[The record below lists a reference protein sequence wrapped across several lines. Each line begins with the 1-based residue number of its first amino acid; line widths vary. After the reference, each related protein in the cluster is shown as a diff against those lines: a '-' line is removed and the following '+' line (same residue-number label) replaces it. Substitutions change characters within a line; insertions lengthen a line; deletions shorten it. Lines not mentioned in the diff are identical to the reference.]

1 MGSATLFLGL
11 LLSTVMVELT
21 GIYPGGI
28 IVPGYMALFL
38 DQPARIAVTLVASIL
53 AYGSYRLLSR
63 RLLLFGRRR
72 FVILLLLGA
81 AWALLMQLAL
91 PPLPGVSFTWQ
102 AIGWV
107 IPGLIANTFA
117 RQNVLATLLGLS
129 IVTVGTF
136 FLMRLLGS
144 FVG

>member
-11 LLSTVMVELT
+11 LLSTAMVELT
-21 GIYPGGI
+21 GVYPGGI

-38 DQPARIAVTLVASIL
+38 DQPFRIAATLLTALLTYASYRIL
-53 AYGSYRLLSR
+53 AR

-72 FVILLLLGA
+72 FVILILLGA
-81 AWALLMQLAL
+81 AWAMLMQSAL
-91 PPLPGVSFTWQ
+91 PPVAGTALTWQ

-117 RQNVLATLLGLS
+117 RQNLLATLLSLS
-129 IVTVGTF
+129 VVTIGTYLLMQLLAMIVG
-136 FLMRLLGS
+136 
-144 FVG
+144 

>member
-11 LLSTVMVELT
+11 LLSTAMVELT

-38 DQPARIAVTLVASIL
+38 DQPVRIAATLFAAIL
-53 AYGSYRLLSR
+53 TYGSYRLLAR

-72 FVILLLLGA
+72 FVILILLGA
-81 AWALLMQLAL
+81 AWALLIQLAL
-91 PPLPGVSFTWQ
+91 PPLAGSAFTWQ
-102 AIGWV
+102 AIGWI

-117 RQNVLATLLGLS
+117 RQNVLATLLSLS
-129 IVTVGTF
+129 VVTAGTYL
-136 FLMRLLGS
+136 LMQWLGS
-144 FVG
+144 AIG

>member
-21 GIYPGGI
+21 GVYPGGI

-38 DQPARIAVTLVASIL
+38 DQPARIAVTLLASVL

-72 FVILLLLGA
+72 FAILLLLGA
-81 AWALLMQLAL
+81 GWALLMQLVL
-91 PPLPGVSFTWQ
+91 PPLSGASFTWQ

-117 RQNVLATLLGLS
+117 RQNVLATLLSLS
-129 IVTVGTF
+129 VVTVGTF
-136 FLMRLLGS
+136 FLMRWLVTVIG
-144 FVG
+144 